1 MKNSSIIASSLDVSR
16 VLKVL
21 LCTPNSSCPQ
31 GSALTIAN
39 IEICDE
45 LPLVHSTFKPSS
57 QHAARLNLVQLLVL
71 VSRLSSCTMRHGQCG
86 VYRCHRLFAGLQSLL
101 AAHAPRR
108 RARRTLH
115 YPLANPCSAA
125 VFFTSCLW
133 MATKAKGRGSVP
145 GVSSLTT
152 KY

>member
-1 MKNSSIIASSLDVSR
+1 MIASSLDVSR

-57 QHAARLNLVQLLVL
+57 QHA
-71 VSRLSSCTMRHGQCG
+71 STSSN
-86 VYRCHRLFAGLQSLL
+86 Y
-101 AAHAPRR
+101 
-108 RARRTLH
+108 
-115 YPLANPCSAA
+115 
-125 VFFTSCLW
+125 
-133 MATKAKGRGSVP
+133 
-145 GVSSLTT
+145 
-152 KY
+152 